1 LEPIT
6 HFLTGACMSRA
17 GLNRKTGLAT
27 LTMVLAAEGPDIDAV
42 SYLGGSVSGL
52 QHHRGITHTLVGA
65 PFIAAITIGV
75 VYGIYRLILKSGR
88 QTKLPPNWKL
98 LYGYAVL
105 GSLSHILLDFTNNY
119 GVRPFEPFNFKW
131 YSWDVAFIIE
141 PLIVG
146 ALLLG
151 LILPGLFSLVTE
163 EIGARKAQFRGRG
176 GAIFALVWFAAVL
189 FVRDFEHRKAVNALK
204 AITYHDEDPIRASA
218 FPTSINPFVWN
229 GVVETH
235 DFFETAAVDSNAGEI
250 DPQQNALVRYK
261 PEETPVTL
269 AAKQSRLG
277 RAFLDW
283 AQYPVVEVDRL
294 SGDRGYVV
302 RFFDLRF
309 NSSRSASNVTRGRR
323 SILGGTVLLDS
334 KLHVVDMYM
343 GEKPGNDLPVF
354 H

>member
-1 LEPIT
+1 
-6 HFLTGACMSRA
+6 MSRA

-42 SYLGGSVSGL
+42 SYIGGTVNGL
-52 QHHRGITHTLVGA
+52 QHHRGITHSFVGA
-65 PFIAAITIGV
+65 PFIAAITVGV

-98 LYGYAVL
+98 LYGYAML

-141 PLIVG
+141 PVIVG

-163 EIGARKAQFRGRG
+163 EIGARKAPFRGRG
-176 GAIFALVWFAAVL
+176 GAIFALVCFAVVL
-189 FVRDFEHRKAVNALK
+189 VVRDFEHRKAVNALQ
-204 AITYHDEDPIRASA
+204 AITYHDQDPIRASA

-235 DFFETAAVDSNAGEI
+235 DFFETVAVDSNAGQI
-250 DPQQNALVRYK
+250 DPQQNATIRYK
-261 PEETPVTL
+261 PEETAVTL
-269 AAKQSRLG
+269 AAKKSRLG
-277 RAFLDW
+277 RVFLDW
-283 AQYPVVEVDRL
+283 AQYPVVETDRL
-294 SGDRGYVV
+294 SGERGYIV
-302 RFFDLRF
+302 RFLDLRF
-309 NSSRSASNVTRGRR
+309 NALRFNSNAARRSGR
-323 SILGGTVLLDS
+323 SILSGTVVLDS
-334 KLHVVDMYM
+334 KLNVVDMYM
-343 GEKPGNDLPVF
+343 GEK
-354 H
+354 